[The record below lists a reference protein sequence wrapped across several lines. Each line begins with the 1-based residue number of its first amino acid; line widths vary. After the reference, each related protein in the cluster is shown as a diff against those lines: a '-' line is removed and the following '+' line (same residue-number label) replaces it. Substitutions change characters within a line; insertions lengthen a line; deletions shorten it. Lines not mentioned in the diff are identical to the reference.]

1 MPIKARSRRPRGPA
15 PPTLLY
21 LMKQV
26 ELAVRARLE
35 ELARP
40 VGLTALQYT
49 ALTVLERHPDL
60 TSAHLARHSFV
71 TAQSM
76 ADMVT
81 ALLDRGLIER
91 HRDPADRRRLVIALT
106 DAGRRLLD
114 ELRPAVAAL
123 EDEMLAPLS
132 ERQARTLRRA
142 MLSCREALLGRRTR
156 PPRPAE
162 PDEPSRAKVVR
173 KPVHQVS
180 AVVCFTHHDD
190 HLARPPRDAGRE
202 DA

>member
-1 MPIKARSRRPRGPA
+1 MTEREVRMATKARKPAKPPA

-21 LMKQV
+21 VMKQV

-60 TSAHLARHSFV
+60 TAAHLARHSFV
-71 TAQSM
+71 RTQSM
-76 ADMVT
+76 SDLVT
-81 ALLDRGLIER
+81 ALLERGLIER

-106 DAGRRLLD
+106 DAGRLLLE
-114 ELRPAVAAL
+114 ELRPGVVAI

-132 ERQARTLRRA
+132 DAQSRALRRA
-142 MLSCREALLGRRTR
+142 MLSCREALLGR
-156 PPRPAE
+156 
-162 PDEPSRAKVVR
+162 SH
-173 KPVHQVS
+173 PVS
-180 AVVCFTHHDD
+180 FATD
-190 HLARPPRDAGRE
+190 
-202 DA
+202 